1 MSTFIFI
8 IPQTIGGNMKIAIIG
23 SRDFDDYDLLAKTLS
38 DYSIDLVV
46 SGGAKGADALA
57 ERYALLHNIETLIF
71 KPEYKLYN
79 RGAPLKRNLQIIDA
93 SDFVI
98 AFWDGKSRGTKHAID
113 YASSQNKQVVN
124 PLSINSL

>member
-1 MSTFIFI
+1 
-8 IPQTIGGNMKIAIIG
+8 MKVAIIG
-23 SRDFDDYDLLAKTLS
+23 SRNFDDYDLLTKTLN
-38 DYSIDLVV
+38 DFSIDLIV

-57 ERYALLHNIETLIF
+57 ERYALLNNIETLIF

-113 YASSQNKQVVN
+113 YALSQNKQVIN
-124 PLSINSL
+124 PLS